1 MDEFSGFNKA
11 AIAPPTVSSSGG
23 RSGGSGGRGGGR
35 GRLAQVEVESSS
47 VSWTATYAK
56 SFMLKVKPD
65 NEGVVPEGYS
75 LKTAR
80 SAGSFDYEETS
91 VELVTEYNVCVDNT
105 EATQIYAKIMVPV
118 TPAE

>member
-11 AIAPPTVSSSGG
+11 AIAPPTVSSSTGG
-23 RSGGSGGRGGGR
+23 RSGRGGRGGR
-35 GRLAQVEVESSS
+35 GLAQVEVESSS

-105 EATQIYAKIMVPV
+105 EATQIYAKIMIPVV
-118 TPAE
+118 TPE